1 MNSHVAKKKPKS
13 AAQPWIEWINL
24 TLGIFL
30 VVSPWLA
37 LGGGK
42 AVAWNAVICGAIIA
56 SVAGMAL
63 AKPSPAGEKTS
74 ICVGLWLLVAPGALG
89 FSVNAGATWT
99 SVIIGVGVICF
110 AGFQLS
116 MFKRRAPAQDRFY

>member
-1 MNSHVAKKKPKS
+1 VKSNARGRTSHA
-13 AAQPWIEWINL
+13 AAQPWVEWTNL

-37 LGGGK
+37 LGGSS
-42 AVAWNAVICGAIIA
+42 AIAWNAVICGAIIA
-56 SVAGMAL
+56 GAASMAL
-63 AKPSPAGEKTS
+63 AKPSPAGEKTN
-74 ICVGLWLLVAPGALG
+74 ICVGLWLLIAPGALG

-99 SVIIGVGVICF
+99 SVIVGLGVICF

-116 MFKRRAPAQDRFY
+116 ALKRLARAQGSFY